1 MKHLPAKIFLLSG
14 LLLMFPHGRARGG
27 DAAAEFND
35 SIRPLLQAHCLDCHS
50 AKLKKGNLDLERFA
64 TVSGVQQD
72 LRTWQQVLEMLES
85 GEMPPKEGKSK
96 PLLPAGRQ
104 RFVTWTRDLI
114 HAAMLARSGDPGP
127 AMIRRL
133 SNAEYDRTIHDL
145 TGVDLRPAKHFP
157 ADGAGGEGF
166 LNASEVLEISP
177 ELLAKYFTAA
187 KQVASHAV
195 LLPDGFRFSPS
206 ESREDWSNEV
216 LGQLRAFHAE
226 WTDERGG
233 LPLEHYLAA
242 LLRQRKAL
250 ATGEAKFAA
259 VAAQER
265 LSAKYLESLWGLWQ
279 DDKAANVFLA
289 PIRSAW
295 KLAQPEDAP
304 ALALRIQ
311 TWQGALW
318 KTFLGGT
325 AAAGGQH
332 LGVRQVGVMPSFAAE
347 SQVFELKSSSFKPP
361 EVVFYLA
368 ARAFSKSDQTFLRWE
383 RPRFEA
389 PGQPPLSLRD
399 ALLLAEESRKGQAA
413 KPVMAGTTPLA
424 LERFGRHPAEGEVDD
439 ISFVSKG
446 SEVLEVRLP
455 AALIGT
461 DDMKLGGALNGRTF
475 VVEVR
480 MDAASS
486 PAAVA
491 QVQVKPGVV
500 RDVAVTAATVMEGGP
515 VFFRGAKGIAAATL
529 QRDADEFRRWFPALV
544 CFQKIIPTDGA
555 VTLERF
561 HREDEPLVRLL
572 LDDAQRLRLDRLW
585 RELHYTSRD
594 SILVLESLATLT
606 KGEIGEYE
614 QMRKGLEAD
623 AAALR
628 QELLGSEPG
637 HLASVLD
644 FAARAFRRPL
654 AEAEQ
659 EELRKLYRTLRGQN
673 LAHDEAWRGVLAR
686 VLVSPAFL
694 YRLEQPGPGKLP
706 RPVSDWELA
715 TRLSYFLWATMPD
728 DELRRAAAAGKLR
741 DPQQLAEQ
749 TRRMLLDPRVRG
761 MAVEFGTQWLEVRA
775 FDEFAGR
782 DEKLFPA
789 FDASLRAAIYEE
801 TILLFADLFQADRPV
816 GQLLDSD
823 ATFVNER
830 LAAHY
835 GIPGVAGPEWRRV
848 EGVRKFG
855 RGGVLGLASVL
866 TKQSGAA
873 RTSPVLRGNWVG
885 EILLGDRLPRPPA
898 NIPKLPET
906 EDPSGLTVRQMV
918 EKHVQ
923 AEQCAICHRR
933 IDPLGFALENFDP
946 IGRWRDQDAGGRPID
961 AKAKFK
967 SGAEF
972 TGVTGLRAHLLGQRK
987 KDFQRQF
994 CKKLL
999 GYALGRG
1006 VSFGDQ
1012 PLLDDMAAALN
1023 RSEGRVSAAIL
1034 AVVASPQFRSRRG
1047 ADADAND

>member
-1 MKHLPAKIFLLSG
+1 M
-14 LLLMFPHGRARGG
+14 
-27 DAAAEFND
+27 
-35 SIRPLLQAHCLDCHS
+35 
-50 AKLKKGNLDLERFA
+50 
-64 TVSGVQQD
+64 
-72 LRTWQQVLEMLES
+72 
-85 GEMPPKEGKSK
+85 
-96 PLLPAGRQ
+96 
-104 RFVTWTRDLI
+104 
-114 HAAMLARSGDPGP
+114 
-127 AMIRRL
+127 
-133 SNAEYDRTIHDL
+133 
-145 TGVDLRPAKHFP
+145 
-157 ADGAGGEGF
+157 
-166 LNASEVLEISP
+166 
-177 ELLAKYFTAA
+177 
-187 KQVASHAV
+187 
-195 LLPDGFRFSPS
+195 
-206 ESREDWSNEV
+206 
-216 LGQLRAFHAE
+216 
-226 WTDERGG
+226 
-233 LPLEHYLAA
+233 
-242 LLRQRKAL
+242 
-250 ATGEAKFAA
+250 
-259 VAAQER
+259 
-265 LSAKYLESLWGLWQ
+265 
-279 DDKAANVFLA
+279 
-289 PIRSAW
+289 
-295 KLAQPEDAP
+295 
-304 ALALRIQ
+304 
-311 TWQGALW
+311 
-318 KTFLGGT
+318 
-325 AAAGGQH
+325 
-332 LGVRQVGVMPSFAAE
+332 
-347 SQVFELKSSSFKPP
+347 
-361 EVVFYLA
+361 
-368 ARAFSKSDQTFLRWE
+368 
-383 RPRFEA
+383 
-389 PGQPPLSLRD
+389 
-399 ALLLAEESRKGQAA
+399 
-413 KPVMAGTTPLA
+413 
-424 LERFGRHPAEGEVDD
+424 
-439 ISFVSKG
+439 
-446 SEVLEVRLP
+446 
-455 AALIGT
+455 
-461 DDMKLGGALNGRTF
+461 
-475 VVEVR
+475 
-480 MDAASS
+480 
-486 PAAVA
+486 
-491 QVQVKPGVV
+491 
-500 RDVAVTAATVMEGGP
+500 
-515 VFFRGAKGIAAATL
+515 
-529 QRDADEFRRWFPALV
+529 
-544 CFQKIIPTDGA
+544 
-555 VTLERF
+555 TLERF

-614 QMRKGLEAD
+614 QMRKGIEAD

-637 HLASVLD
+637 HIQSVLD

-694 YRLEQPGPGKLP
+694 YRLEQPVPGKLP

-728 DELRRAAAAGKLR
+728 DELRRVATAGKLR
-741 DPQQLAEQ
+741 EPQQLAEQ

-761 MAVEFGTQWLEVRA
+761 MAVEFGTQWLEVRN

-789 FDASLRAAIYEE
+789 FDAPLRAAIYEE

-835 GIPGVAGPEWRRV
+835 GIPGVTGPEWRRV

-898 NIPKLPET
+898 DVPKLPET

-961 AKAKFK
+961 AKAKLK

-1034 AVVASPQFRSRRG
+1034 AVVASPQFLSRRG
-1047 ADADAND
+1047 ADAPAND